1 MEEKQVALMWMSI
14 DWEPNVKTENSGINL
29 VMKGQLLLKPQTTS
43 INTTRQNKGKNTHCL
58 RQSPKEDFDSLHDYR
73 MLKEDNPSKVA
84 AS

>member
-1 MEEKQVALMWMSI
+1 MSI
-14 DWEPNVKTENSGINL
+14 GWEPNVKTENSGINL

-43 INTTRQNKGKNTHCL
+43 INTTRQNKEKNTPL
-58 RQSPKEDFDSLHDYR
+58 PETKPQGRLYSLHDYR